1 MESAQNKM
9 GKLTIKHLDSS
20 IILRPVGFYHSRNL
34 PEILS
39 QVMVTATVLVVPESL
54 KDFPRIFWESLFW
67 PQSNIFSDDSV
78 GTLKNQFPTRLVGM
92 IGSSVSILTLIGSFV
107 SMMETWWSDD
117 CRQVKDNWT
126 SSANRKSR

>member
-54 KDFPRIFWESLFW
+54 KDFPRIFWESLF
-67 PQSNIFSDDSV
+67 
-78 GTLKNQFPTRLVGM
+78 
-92 IGSSVSILTLIGSFV
+92 
-107 SMMETWWSDD
+107 
-117 CRQVKDNWT
+117 
-126 SSANRKSR
+126 